1 MDNNGSVIGYVISVT
16 SHEAYA
22 GDLSLSVGI
31 LNDGTVK
38 GVEMLSI
45 SETAGLGM
53 KADESEFKDQSKI
66 KM

>member
-1 MDNNGSVIGYVISVT
+1 MISLT
-16 SHEAYA
+16 SHEADA

-45 SETAGLGM
+45 SEL
-53 KADESEFKDQSKI
+53 SLI
-66 KM
+66 HI

>member
-1 MDNNGSVIGYVISVT
+1 M
-16 SHEAYA
+16 
-22 GDLSLSVGI
+22 SLSVGI